1 MNIVISPSMSL
12 TIFFLMANESLR
24 VTLNLINF
32 SFLQLHSKV
41 REQEIDLSSKC
52 LENGKWEGAMKFF
65 N

>member
-1 MNIVISPSMSL
+1 
-12 TIFFLMANESLR
+12 MANESLR

-52 LENGKWEGAMKFF
+52 AENGKWEGAMKFF